1 MDKISIIIFSF
12 ILLFVF
18 IMFFS
23 LYSIYPIKDD
33 YGINKIGGVRGMVTI
48 LGDAEESVDKYNVSE
63 GYSNFNTVSYKK
75 GPISNFKY

>member
-1 MDKISIIIFSF
+1 MDTITIIIFSF
-12 ILLFVF
+12 IFLFAF

-23 LYSIYPIKDD
+23 MYSIYPRKDD
-33 YGINKIGGVRGMVTI
+33 YGINRIGGIRGMVTI
-48 LGDAEESVDKYNVSE
+48 LGDAEETDDKYNEPE